1 MPYPSSPGV
10 KFSAL
15 ALAFFTLWACE
26 GADSGDL
33 FGSPS
38 TGGKGDPAGGAGGV
52 LVAFV
57 LAWIIAGWAARAAG
71 RGLRRTHLD
80 ATLVS
85 FAIAFL
91 RYAIILGAFVACLGA
106 VGFQTTTFAA
116 VIGAAG
122 VAVGLAFQNTL
133 SNFAA
138 GIMLLLFRPFK
149 VGDTVR
155 VANQIGV
162 VNELELFTTRL
173 TTPDNRKISVPN
185 ASIFNQVLENLSYHR
200 TRRVEIPVSTPAEA
214 DLDVARRA
222 FEDALGKLPQA
233 LPEPAPEAYIND
245 LGVPATP
252 GVNWQLR
259 VWCNT
264 EDYGATHQAA
274 LRAAK
279 RVLDELRPGKSN
291 Q

>member
-1 MPYPSSPGV
+1 METE
-10 KFSAL
+10 KLL
-15 ALAFFTLWACE
+15 ALLAQK
-26 GADSGDL
+26 GAVFL
-33 FGSPS
+33 VR
-38 TGGKGDPAGGAGGV
+38 AGGV
-52 LVAFV
+52 LLAFLVA
-57 LAWIIAGWAARAAG
+57 WMIAGWVSRAAG
-71 RGLRRTHLD
+71 RGLRRTQLD
-80 ATLVS
+80 ATLIS

-122 VAVGLAFQNTL
+122 VAIGLAFQNTL

-138 GIMLLLFRPFK
+138 GVMLLLFRPFR

-155 VANQIGV
+155 VANQLGV

-200 TRRVEIPVSTPAEA
+200 TRRVELLVSTPLEV
-214 DLDVARRA
+214 DLDAARQA
-222 FEDALGKLPQA
+222 FEEALGKLPRA
-233 LPEPAPEAYIND
+233 LPEPPPEAYIND
-245 LGVPATP
+245 LGVPGTP

-264 EDYGATHQAA
+264 EDYAATHQGAV
-274 LRAAK
+274 RAAK
-279 RVLDELRPGKSN
+279 RVLDQFRPGKPN

>member
-1 MPYPSSPGV
+1 MPAMETE
-10 KFSAL
+10 KLL
-15 ALAFFTLWACE
+15 ALLAQK
-26 GADSGDL
+26 GAVFLVRS
-33 FGSPS
+33 
-38 TGGKGDPAGGAGGV
+38 GGV
-52 LVAFV
+52 LLAFV
-57 LAWIIAGWAARAAG
+57 VAWMLAGWVSRAAG

-80 ATLVS
+80 ETLVS
-85 FAIAFL
+85 FASAFL

-122 VAVGLAFQNTL
+122 VAIGLAFQNTL

-138 GIMLLLFRPFK
+138 GVMLLLFRPFK

-155 VANQIGV
+155 VANQLGV

-200 TRRVEIPVSTPAEA
+200 TRRVELAVSTPIEA
-214 DLDVARRA
+214 DLDAAGRA
-222 FEDALGKLPQA
+222 FEAALGKLPHA
-233 LPEPAPEAYIND
+233 LPEPPPEAYIND

-264 EDYGATHQAA
+264 EHYAATHQAA
-274 LRAAK
+274 VRAAK
-279 RVLDELRPGKSN
+279 RVLDELRPGKPN